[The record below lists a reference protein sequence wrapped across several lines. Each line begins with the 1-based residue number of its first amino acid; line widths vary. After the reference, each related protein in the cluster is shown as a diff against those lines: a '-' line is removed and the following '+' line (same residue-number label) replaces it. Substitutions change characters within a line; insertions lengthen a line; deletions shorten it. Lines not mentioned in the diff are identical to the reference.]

1 MNNTL
6 KIGRSPNNDI
16 VLNFQQVSSEHA
28 SITVIGV
35 NTILIE
41 DNNSSN
47 GTFVNDIR
55 VKRKIIS
62 KEDRVKIANI
72 LLDTSKHFLKR
83 SLPKVNKVGRQE
95 ESISSDFEN
104 LKATWDTYQRIKL
117 NHKKAG
123 FWKNLG
129 LTVVGM
135 GMGNVLLPV
144 GGMMIG
150 SMLGRVAGGFLKND
164 EKLQV
169 VENEFKVNYVCPKCK
184 VFLGYNPHE
193 GLVQRQKCMI
203 CKVKWV

>member
-83 SLPKVNKVGRQE
+83 SLPKVNKVERQE

-104 LKATWDTYQRIKL
+104 LKVIWDTYQRIKL

-184 VFLGYNPHE
+184 VFLGYNPYE
-193 GLVQRQKCMI
+193 GLVQRQKCMM